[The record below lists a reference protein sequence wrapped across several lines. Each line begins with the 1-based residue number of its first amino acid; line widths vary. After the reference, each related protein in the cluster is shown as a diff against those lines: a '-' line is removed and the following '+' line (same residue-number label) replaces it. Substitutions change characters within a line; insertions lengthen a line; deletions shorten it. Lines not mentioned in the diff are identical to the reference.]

1 MPMPI
6 APELLELLQRLVA
19 FRTDVTE
26 VAQAEWLR
34 QLLAGWGGRV
44 RVDEVLP
51 GRVNVV
57 AAFPGQDPS
66 RSILFEAHGDTVG
79 GDVPVRLDAAAGRLY
94 GRGTCDTKGAMA
106 AMLAAVQRLLAAQE
120 RPPVTVYFAS
130 TCKEESGCEGVR
142 ALLASGFRADLTV
155 VGEPTQLKII
165 RAHKGAWRCRI
176 VTRGVAAHSSAPERG
191 DNAIYRMRQV
201 LELLERHYPAQLAA
215 RQDLL
220 LGAPTLSVGTIR
232 GGSAVNVVPDRCEIE
247 VDWRV
252 VPGQSTVE
260 LLADLRARLPEA
272 DVTPCE
278 SYPAF
283 READDSPVVVL
294 AQRACTAVL
303 GRPAPLSAVP
313 WAANAGFFREA
324 CLPSVIIGPGE
335 IAQAHTAGEFVE
347 LRQVE
352 QAAEIYRQMM
362 LMSAG

>member
-142 ALLASGFRADLTV
+142 ALKRSSR
-155 VGEPTQLKII
+155 
-165 RAHKGAWRCRI
+165 
-176 VTRGVAAHSSAPERG
+176 SSARTRAPG
-191 DNAIYRMRQV
+191 
-201 LELLERHYPAQLAA
+201 AA
-215 RQDLL
+215 GL
-220 LGAPTLSVGTIR
+220 
-232 GGSAVNVVPDRCEIE
+232 
-247 VDWRV
+247 
-252 VPGQSTVE
+252 
-260 LLADLRARLPEA
+260 
-272 DVTPCE
+272 
-278 SYPAF
+278 
-283 READDSPVVVL
+283 
-294 AQRACTAVL
+294 
-303 GRPAPLSAVP
+303 
-313 WAANAGFFREA
+313 
-324 CLPSVIIGPGE
+324 
-335 IAQAHTAGEFVE
+335 
-347 LRQVE
+347 
-352 QAAEIYRQMM
+352 
-362 LMSAG
+362 